1 MPVIVPHHLHTEMCS
16 GQADHVLMVRA
27 EGCLPQFVLQGADL
41 SVHSIG
47 SLCGILQLTL
57 QLPAGG
63 IGPLGLLLGLL

>member
-1 MPVIVPHHLHTEMCS
+1 
-16 GQADHVLMVRA
+16 MVRA
-27 EGCLPQFVLQGADL
+27 EGRLPQFVLQGADL
-41 SVHSIG
+41 SVHSIS